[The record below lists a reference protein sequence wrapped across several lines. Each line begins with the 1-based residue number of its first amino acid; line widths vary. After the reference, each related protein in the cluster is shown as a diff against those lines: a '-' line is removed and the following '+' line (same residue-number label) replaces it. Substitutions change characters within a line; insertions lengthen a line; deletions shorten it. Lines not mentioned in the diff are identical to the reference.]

1 MTQGFGAHAGRD
13 MVPKGETASAKN
25 RSFPRALEP
34 TQAATHKSIPKQVLL

>member
-25 RSFPRALEP
+25 RSFTRVLEP
-34 TQAATHKSIPKQVLL
+34 TQAFTHKSTPKQILL